1 MENHQINPMP
11 HESQVPQAEKSQAGT
26 NLAIVVLV
34 LVIVVV
40 GVKLFMSSA
49 SVEAPTVNVEAT
61 STEATST
68 AANMP
73 AESVSVGEI
82 NKGAPAGQE
91 ASVVVTLM
99 SEGAGEVVLSVS
111 SPRAVVVREIYMH
124 NPYRASD
131 ADRAWVQ
138 VYDGYKSVAAG
149 ATVEIFKVS
158 LAPLAYDKVRVRALS
173 VATGAPEE
181 TVKDMIV
188 TVTAKTSVPVL
199 ISL

>member
-1 MENHQINPMP
+1 MENPQINPLPHEPQMP
-11 HESQVPQAEKSQAGT
+11 HAEKSQAGT
-26 NLAIVVLV
+26 NLAIVVLI

-49 SVEAPTVNVEAT
+49 PKEAPVLGVEAT
-61 STEATST
+61 SAEATST
-68 AANMP
+68 AAQTP
-73 AESVSVGEI
+73 AEPIAEGESDASA
-82 NKGAPAGQE
+82 KQE
-91 ASVVVTLM
+91 APVVAPVI
-99 SEGAGEVVLSVS
+99 SEGTGEVVLSVV

-124 NPYRASD
+124 NPYRVGD
-131 ADRAWVQ
+131 VDREWVQ
-138 VYDGYKSVAAG
+138 VYDGYKSVASG

-181 TVKDMIV
+181 TVQDMAV
-188 TVTAKTSVPVL
+188 TVTAKTSTPIT